1 MGDQRDFS
9 LRLFGDNL
17 QYLLSFSKALYEC
30 FPGGTANVQP
40 VDTLAD
46 VKTHQTAQ
54 AFAIQL
60 LLMIKWGQQRRHYAL
75 QCFCHTYLYG

>member
-1 MGDQRDFS
+1 M
-9 LRLFGDNL
+9 L
-17 QYLLSFSKALYEC
+17 
-30 FPGGTANVQP
+30 PGGTANVQP
-40 VDTLAD
+40 VDTLPD